1 MNKRIWVVYFFA
13 LHGKQIRSF
22 IFWEILRRAQT
33 AFGFIWPLDSVYLEA
48 LLHIYNENTFDWFDF
63 EQENLEKKKG
73 PSVCKRQN
81 TDCAKVQKKAILFL
95 DSNARRDVVFSENDI
110 IICRNHFF
118 YID

>member
-1 MNKRIWVVYFFA
+1 MDEFGLFPSA
-13 LHGKQIRSF
+13 FHGKQNRFGCSF
-22 IFWEILRRAQT
+22 LVESTVRPNCFRFYVCT
-33 AFGFIWPLDSVYLEA
+33 AYLKA